1 MTRRH
6 TYGGEDVV
14 ERTLIDEAQL
24 AGRVHDMGQQI
35 TKDYQGRDLVLVT
48 VLKGGL
54 MFMADLCRSIDL
66 PLRMDF
72 MSISSYGRDA
82 THGTVR
88 ILKDLDDPIE
98 GSSVLVVE
106 DIIDTGLTLNYLL
119 KILRQRDPASI
130 EVAVLLDKDV
140 RRIVELPIAYR
151 GFSIPDR
158 FVVGY
163 GLDYA
168 QYYRNLPF
176 VGVYRG

>member
-1 MTRRH
+1 MASPQRILRGPNDGGRASARLRTGLPTGRRFDGLGYP
-6 TYGGEDVV
+6 TCRVDRPGLQDRRSFDV
-14 ERTLIDEAQL
+14 
-24 AGRVHDMGQQI
+24 
-35 TKDYQGRDLVLVT
+35 
-48 VLKGGL
+48 
-54 MFMADLCRSIDL
+54 ADL
-66 PLRMDF
+66 
-72 MSISSYGRDA
+72 
-82 THGTVR
+82 HH
-88 ILKDLDDPIE
+88 LDDPIE

-163 GLDYA
+163 GLDHRSTL
-168 QYYRNLPF
+168 RNLPYVVF
-176 VGVYRG
+176 ISARP